1 MCIFTDIHNN
11 EQINGGEEKKF
22 YQITPTSFQSM
33 PRTSVKFSKKQD
45 SAAFNS
51 PHCSH
56 FPCSYSS
63 NLGKDETTPSEGPI
77 QCIKHTCD
85 VRLTLPEMVFV
96 VNSQRLGRAE
106 STQDFDSK
114 YASHPCLHR
123 NLSWK
128 DKDSHGSGTFLV
140 GLYIGTATLE
150 VNFVNINPCGG
161 HCTSVSTTT
170 SPLSQLQC
178 RCRDQELLCGFK
190 SRICLELKPLTVM
203 GPVIMLCCPH
213 RTAERL

>member
-1 MCIFTDIHNN
+1 M
-11 EQINGGEEKKF
+11 GEKRKF

-33 PRTSVKFSKKQD
+33 PSDPLSSFLKVGPGT
-45 SAAFNS
+45 FNS

-63 NLGKDETTPSEGPI
+63 NLGKDENNTYVWVPI

-96 VNSQRLGRAE
+96 VNSQRLAELRAPRLW
-106 STQDFDSK
+106 QQH
-114 YASHPCLHR
+114 ASHPCLHR

-140 GLYIGTATLE
+140 GLYIGTATLRSTLL
-150 VNFVNINPCGG
+150 
-161 HCTSVSTTT
+161 TSTHVEDTAPLSPTPLT
-170 SPLSQLQC
+170 SPLSQATVMQ
-178 RCRDQELLCGFK
+178 DQELCVALGK
-190 SRICLELKPLTVM
+190 QWICLELSFPNCKM

-213 RTAERL
+213 RTAERLWGGQCESL